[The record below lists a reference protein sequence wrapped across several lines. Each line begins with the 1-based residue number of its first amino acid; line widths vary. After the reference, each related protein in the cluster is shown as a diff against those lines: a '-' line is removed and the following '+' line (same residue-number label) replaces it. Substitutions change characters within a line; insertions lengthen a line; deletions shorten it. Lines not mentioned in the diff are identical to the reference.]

1 MAKLHRLEA
10 SADTVVWG
18 YIGGRQRPVL
28 EIEPGDS
35 VLLRSV
41 SGTPDD
47 EVPHDWIP
55 DSLRD
60 IYRKVTDRGPG
71 VHILTGPIAIKGA
84 SPGDTL
90 AVDIERIRIDAA
102 YGFNYMG
109 PMSGLFYNEMDEA
122 EVAIVP
128 YDEERRFGR
137 LGRATIPLRPFFGIM
152 GVNPPEDWGR
162 ITSVTP
168 GRYGGNMD
176 NKELTEGTTLYL
188 PVMRE
193 EALFYAG
200 DGHGAQGD
208 GEIDVTAIET
218 SLEGQFKLDLLR
230 GTGQSWPYAR
240 RGSTLI
246 SMGFDEDWATALKAS
261 ANQMIGLLELQYGLS
276 RREAYRLCSICA
288 DFRVTQAVNG
298 IKGVHGLFDTS
309 VIIG

>member
-1 MAKLHRLEA
+1 MAKLHRLDA

-28 EIEPGDS
+28 TIEPGDS
-35 VLLRSV
+35 VALRSV

-47 EVPHDWIP
+47 EVPREWIP
-55 DSLRD
+55 DALRE
-60 IYRKVTDRGPG
+60 IYAKVTDRGPG
-71 VHILTGPIAIKGA
+71 VHLLTGPIAVKGA
-84 SPGDTL
+84 IPGDTL
-90 AVDIERIRIDAA
+90 AVEIGKIRVDAD

-109 PMSGLFYNEMDEA
+109 PMSGLFYNEMDDA
-122 EVAIVP
+122 EIAIVP
-128 YDEERRFGR
+128 YDRERRYGS
-137 LGRATIPLRPFFGIM
+137 LGRASIPLRPFFGIM

-176 NKELTEGTTLYL
+176 NKELVEGTTLYL
-188 PVMRE
+188 PVLRE
-193 EALFYAG
+193 DALFYAG

-218 SLEGQFKLDLLR
+218 SLEGQFKLDLLK
-230 GTGQSWPYAR
+230 GTGQEWPYAR
-240 RGSTLI
+240 RGATLI
-246 SMGFDEDWATALKAS
+246 SMGFDEDWAAALKAS
-261 ANQMIGLLELQYGLS
+261 ANQMIGLLGEQYGLS

-288 DFRVTQAVNG
+288 DFRITQAVNG

-309 VIIG
+309 VITG